1 MIVVVFIYQHIQT
14 NDKIIKILNDIHNSV
29 VDKMMR
35 DEDFK
40 QMLIFKYKNI
50 ARKLTRNV
58 GIYILRN
65 NIKTRFETIKEEIHQ
80 NVNAELNDFRYLM
93 ESKTDYN
100 TFIKVYNHLS
110 KELILTTD
118 NVIEI
123 MKELKKEHDYSDEK
137 NTMRLVLL
145 EIDNLETR
153 LVSFVQEL

>member
-123 MKELKKEHDYSDEK
+123 MKELKNEHDYSDEK

>member
-50 ARKLTRNV
+50 ARKLTRNI

-65 NIKTRFETIKEEIHQ
+65 NIKKRFETIKEEIHQ

-100 TFIKVYNHLS
+100 TFLKVYNHLS

>member
-1 MIVVVFIYQHIQT
+1 MVFIYQHIQT

>member
-100 TFIKVYNHLS
+100 TFLKVYNHLS

>member
-100 TFIKVYNHLS
+100 TFLKVYNHLS

-137 NTMRLVLL
+137 NTMRLILL

>member
-1 MIVVVFIYQHIQT
+1 MVFIYQHIQT

-50 ARKLTRNV
+50 ARKLTRNI

-65 NIKTRFETIKEEIHQ
+65 NIKARFETIKEEIHQ

>member
-35 DEDFK
+35 NEDFK

-100 TFIKVYNHLS
+100 TFLKVYNHLS

-145 EIDNLETR
+145 EIDNLENR

>member
-100 TFIKVYNHLS
+100 TFLKVYNHLS

-145 EIDNLETR
+145 EIDNLENR